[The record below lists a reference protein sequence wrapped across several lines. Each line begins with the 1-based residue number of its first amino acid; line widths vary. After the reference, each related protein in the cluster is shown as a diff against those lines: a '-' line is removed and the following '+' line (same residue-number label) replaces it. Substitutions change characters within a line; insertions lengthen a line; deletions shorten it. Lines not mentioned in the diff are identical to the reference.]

1 MKSQFHETNRKE
13 WRFWLKKNHSKADE
27 VWLVYYKKQTGK
39 PSIGYGDSVEEAL
52 CFGWIDGLKKRLDE
66 QRYVHRFTPRKAVS
80 KWSPL
85 NVSLAKKMI
94 KENKMTQAG
103 LAAFNKRVSY
113 GEEILKIKSGNE
125 TALIPEIEKKLK
137 ANKKAWDNFNNLA
150 PGYRKQYV
158 GWIMNAKK
166 QETRQKRMEEAI
178 KLLTRNEKLG
188 MK

>member
-1 MKSQFHETNRKE
+1 M
-13 WRFWLKKNHSKADE
+13 
-27 VWLVYYKKQTGK
+27 
-39 PSIGYGDSVEEAL
+39 
-52 CFGWIDGLKKRLDE
+52 
-66 QRYVHRFTPRKAVS
+66 
-80 KWSPL
+80 
-85 NVSLAKKMI
+85 
-94 KENKMTQAG
+94 
-103 LAAFNKRVSY
+103 
-113 GEEILKIKSGNE
+113 KIKSGNE